1 MFQRKSS
8 CEQPFQLYGEFT
20 FMGLKIFV
28 LPVVFF
34 FPPVKIK
41 SDIFYLDTFI
51 QYNSN
56 ITLNTRY
63 LHWIQLNKT
72 LTRFGYH
79 TGSNLT
85 VTSLVPTLRAK

>member
-1 MFQRKSS
+1 MDLNIMLYRFLFLSS
-8 CEQPFQLYGEFT
+8 G
-20 FMGLKIFV
+20 KIE
-28 LPVVFF
+28 
-34 FPPVKIK
+34 

-85 VTSLVPTLRAK
+85 VTSLGQVNML